1 MRDDLLDAYA
11 AVDWAVTQLPSL
23 HERIDAWLSRN
34 LRVEIEC
41 LPPPAT
47 HDRILA
53 VEGEP
58 FPLSFNVEAGAYINV
73 IRSSLDMLASALSA
87 RHGLADNAA
96 VHFPIYWSVHACVD
110 PISGLDSIS
119 WLSRAEIGIIRSL
132 KPYDGGN
139 KTLFA
144 LHRLDIMRKHRRLLY
159 VDVKPEN
166 FSITR
171 GFRREDVKPGWLHA
185 AGKTVL
191 GSVPKEMLGADIKY
205 SAYVTIDESVFPGRE
220 PIIGTLNEFAGL
232 ANSIISL
239 FDTP

>member
-34 LRVEIEC
+34 LRIEIEC

-47 HDRILA
+47 HDRIIA

-87 RHGLADNAA
+87 RHGRADNAA
-96 VHFPIYWSVHACVD
+96 AHFPVYWSVHAFVD
-110 PISGLDSIS
+110 PIAGLESTA
-119 WLSRAEIGIIRSL
+119 WLSTAEIGIIKSL

-166 FSITR
+166 FSIAR
-171 GFRREDVKPGWLHA
+171 GSRREDPGPGWRQA
-185 AGKTVL
+185 DRKTVL
-191 GSVPKEMLGADIKY
+191 GFVSKELLDFEIKY
-205 SAYVTIDESVFPGRE
+205 SAYVTIDEAVFPGRE